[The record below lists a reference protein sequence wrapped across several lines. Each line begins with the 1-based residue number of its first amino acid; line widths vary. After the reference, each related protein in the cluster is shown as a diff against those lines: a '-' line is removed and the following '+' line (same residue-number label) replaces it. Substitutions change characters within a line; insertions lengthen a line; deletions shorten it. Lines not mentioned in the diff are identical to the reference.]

1 MTSPLQKGAK
11 NTQSDAPFQVGV
23 KPPISP
29 PAPIAVVSSKGAR
42 RWAHGHPWIYRS
54 DVVRQPDADAGA
66 ALVENGAGAPL
77 GWALWSP
84 RSEIS
89 LRRLDRS
96 PNAQI
101 DAAWWRTRLERA
113 IARRAPLDDVATAFR
128 LVHGE
133 ADGCPSLICDRYD
146 RWLVVQLLSAGLE
159 RFRDVIVQSLLELVG
174 PQGILARNDVPVR
187 AKEGLPRETVVLHG
201 DVPREIEVM
210 EYGLRYLAAPW
221 DGQKTGAFL
230 DQRENRALAGAVSH
244 GRALDCFSYHGSFAL
259 HLARQASTVIALDA
273 SAPALAR
280 ARDNAARNDLHNIE
294 FVEADAF
301 EWLRAAE
308 RSRERFDTIVLDPP
322 AFAKTRDALPGA
334 LRGYKEIN
342 LRAMRLLATGGTL
355 FTASCSYH
363 LTKALFLEVLEA
375 AAADS
380 GRRIAMR
387 ELRGQPLDHPEV
399 LTIPE
404 SGYIKGALLEALD

>member
-1 MTSPLQKGAK
+1 MVQ
-11 NTQSDAPFQVGV
+11 
-23 KPPISP
+23 
-29 PAPIAVVSSKGAR
+29 
-42 RWAHGHPWIYRS
+42 H
-54 DVVRQPDADAGA
+54 
-66 ALVENGAGAPL
+66 GAGASL

-89 LRRLDRS
+89 LRLLDRS
-96 PNAQI
+96 PHANI
-101 DAAWWRTRLERA
+101 DAEWWRARLDRA
-113 IARRAPLDDVATAFR
+113 IERRATLIDVANAFR

-159 RFRDVIVQSLLELVG
+159 RFRNEIVDALVSLVRPE
-174 PQGILARNDVPVR
+174 GILARNDVPVR
-187 AKEGLPRETVVLHG
+187 AKEGLPRETIVLAG
-201 DVPREIEVM
+201 DVPREIEVV
-210 EYGLRYLAAPW
+210 EYGVRYLAAPW

-230 DQRENRALAGAVSH
+230 DQRENRALAGAIAR

-259 HLARQASTVIALDA
+259 HLARQATSVIALDS
-273 SAPALAR
+273 SAAALAR
-280 ARDNAARNDLHNIE
+280 AAANAVRNGIDNIE
-294 FVEADAF
+294 LVEADAF

-308 RSRERFDTIVLDPP
+308 RRRDRFDTIVLDPP
-322 AFAKTRDALPGA
+322 AFAKTRDSLPAA

-342 LRAMRLLATGGTL
+342 LRAMRLLTTGGML

-363 LTKALFLEVLEA
+363 VTKPLFLEVLEA

-380 GRRIAMR
+380 GRRIAIR